1 MGPGGVGRESLK
13 AERVRFEEKWELM
26 DANKGDVEE
35 AHEEVARVSAEL
47 DARTKRVAEELVE
60 EMVFINIDEVAEA
73 HDDNNEIEYED
84 ANDTYYED
92 VIRKH
97 LESANVNEI

>member
-1 MGPGGVGRESLK
+1 MV
-13 AERVRFEEKWELM
+13 
-26 DANKGDVEE
+26 
-35 AHEEVARVSAEL
+35 
-47 DARTKRVAEELVE
+47 EELVE